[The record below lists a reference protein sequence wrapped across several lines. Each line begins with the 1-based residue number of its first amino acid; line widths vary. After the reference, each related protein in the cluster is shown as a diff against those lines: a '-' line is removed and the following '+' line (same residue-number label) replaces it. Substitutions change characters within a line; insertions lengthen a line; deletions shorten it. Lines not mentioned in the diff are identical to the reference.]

1 MRALLLTAM
10 TILAGGPALA
20 SSIQPIVGL
29 TQGDTPSIINL
40 SCSDCPA
47 PKSPEELSEYKVPT
61 LPAGTQAVE
70 VRDVDGHKELLRTEA
85 WLGGSPVTFVSAS
98 PFWFQDRGV
107 VVAGQP
113 QPPVND
119 GVDAAATTAAVEP
132 TAASPSP
139 APIAIAA
146 SAGGPQEPASLDTN
160 GFELRLN

>member
-1 MRALLLTAM
+1 MRALVLT
-10 TILAGGPALA
+10 TLTVLAGGPAFA

-29 TQGDTPSIINL
+29 VKGETPSIVSII
-40 SCSDCPA
+40 CTDCPA
-47 PKSPEELSEYKVPT
+47 PKPPEELSEYKVPA
-61 LPAGTQAVE
+61 LPAGTQEVE

-113 QPPVND
+113 QPPIND

-132 TAASPSP
+132 TAPSRSS
-139 APIAIAA
+139 APIAITA